1 MKILLFK
8 LKDLKKGRFKQRHNR
23 FAGELIYQGRVDSVH
38 IHDPGRLEEL
48 LIEDAEVLFTES
60 RGKLTYYLKAI
71 QKEGEWILLDSALH
85 SKIAEEVLKLL
96 PEFLNVSEIQREVPL
111 GNSRIDFV
119 LDNTPLEVKGVSLV
133 KNGLALFPD
142 APTKRGRRHVKEI
155 IQHNGVLLF
164 LILRNAEKFA
174 PNGETDPKFAT
185 LLSNARKSG
194 IPIIPVQIEFDGE
207 GIYYRGKIELAEF

>member
-23 FAGELIYQGRVDSVH
+23 FAGELIYQGKVDSVH

-48 LIEDAEVLFTES
+48 LIEDVEVLFTES

-96 PEFLNVSEIQREVPL
+96 PEFSNVSEIRREVPL
-111 GNSRIDFV
+111 GKSRIDFV

-174 PNGETDPKFAT
+174 PNGETDPEFAT
-185 LLSNARKSG
+185 LLSNARKAG
-194 IPIIPVQIEFDGE
+194 IPIIPAQIEFDGE